1 MPNSHRIRT
10 QLGVDKVLQ
19 INLDQDYDTLELLSF
34 SFFPNDV
41 IGTRRAPS
49 QSVLTLSC
57 NSRDKVV
64 WQLGRYS
71 PNHHSTKVDFQQK
84 WFIR

>member
-41 IGTRRAPS
+41 YTR
-49 QSVLTLSC
+49 SC
-57 NSRDKVV
+57 ADFGVV
-64 WQLGRYS
+64 CGRVFCNRGLGLVNARVS
-71 PNHHSTKVDFQQK
+71 IF
-84 WFIR
+84 